1 MILMNEERT
10 GKINTAAVES
20 TAVDERILAAERLR
34 ARMEADEKKRRLMR
48 RIVSAVLILVFVPS
62 VVLVGMLEWHDRK
75 YYIVSILIIIFS
87 MIPFFF
93 VFEKRRPRA
102 RELTLIAVM
111 VALGVAG
118 RAAFAMLPQFK
129 PIAAIVIITG
139 VSLGSEAGF
148 ITGALTAFVSNMFF
162 GQGPWT
168 PWQMFALG
176 LIGFLSGLLFN
187 DQIKT
192 KWKLFLLC
200 AFGAFATVGIY
211 GQIMDTQ
218 YVFSAAQN
226 VTWDMFL
233 AAYASGLPM
242 NIIFAAATVF
252 FLLVLTKPLL
262 NKLGRIKKKHGVF
275 I

>member
-1 MILMNEERT
+1 MREEA
-10 GKINTAAVES
+10 IENQDNSLLNSSFSAS
-20 TAVDERILAAERLR
+20 DERILAAERLR
-34 ARMEADEKKRRLMR
+34 ARQEADEKKRRLIR

-62 VVLVGMLEWHDRK
+62 VVLIGMLEWHDRK
-75 YYIVSILIIIFS
+75 YYIVSVLIILFS
-87 MIPFFF
+87 MAPFFL

-118 RAAFAMLPQFK
+118 RAAFYMLPQFK
-129 PIAAIVIITG
+129 PIAAIVIIAG
-139 VSLGSEAGF
+139 VSLGCEAGF

-176 LIGFLSGLLFN
+176 LIGFLSGILFN

-200 AFGAFATVGIY
+200 AFGALATVGIY
-211 GQIMDTQ
+211 GQIMDTAF
-218 YVFSAAQN
+218 VFMAGQN
-226 VTWDMFL
+226 VTWEMIL

-242 NIIFAAATVF
+242 NLIFAAATVF

-275 I
+275 R

>member
-1 MILMNEERT
+1 MHEVTNEKSNNALHE
-10 GKINTAAVES
+10 GNISAS
-20 TAVDERILAAERLR
+20 DERILAAERLR
-34 ARMEADEKKRRLMR
+34 ARQESDEKKRRLIR

-62 VVLVGMLEWHDRK
+62 TILVGLLGWQDRK
-75 YYIVSILIIIFS
+75 FYIVSVLIILFS
-87 MIPFFF
+87 MVPFFF
-93 VFEKRRPRA
+93 MFERRRPRA

-118 RAAFAMLPQFK
+118 RAAFYMLPQFK

-139 VSLGSEAGF
+139 VSLGCEAGF

-176 LIGFLSGLLFN
+176 LIGFLAGVLFD

-192 KWKLFLLC
+192 KWQLFLLC

-218 YVFSAAQN
+218 FVFSSAQK
-226 VTWDMFL
+226 VTWQMFL

-242 NIIFAAATVF
+242 NLIFAAATVL
-252 FLLVLTKPLL
+252 FLLLLTKPLL

-275 I
+275 R